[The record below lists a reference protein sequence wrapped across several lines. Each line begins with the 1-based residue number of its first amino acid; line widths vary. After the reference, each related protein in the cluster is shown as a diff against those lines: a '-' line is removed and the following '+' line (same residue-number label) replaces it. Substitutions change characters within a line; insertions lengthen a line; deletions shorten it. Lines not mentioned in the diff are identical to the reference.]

1 MNRSAKGS
9 WCGADEKLRKQW
21 LRSGIVPADYSDPV
35 AADYPDLL
43 AIVEEKVKHERIRKK
58 DNGDYA
64 LRYPLYLK
72 WWIYAD
78 KRPALYAAISRMER
92 VIVTCLVTSHLS
104 FAFVELPKV
113 FMHKLAVMPI
123 DDYAGFGLLQCG
135 IHEAWARTHS
145 STLAVALNYSP
156 SDCFENFP
164 LPELRVGLDAI
175 SKCYYEHRQS
185 IMQSRNEGLTK
196 TYNRFHDQ
204 QETAADIVELRRLQI
219 ELDQSVAVAYGWQ
232 DLNLGHGFRETK
244 QGIRFSISEDARREV
259 LDRLLAL
266 NHQLHAEEV
275 AAVAAQAA
283 IAPAKRSRKQK
294 DAGGQATLDL

>member
-1 MNRSAKGS
+1 
-9 WCGADEKLRKQW
+9 
-21 LRSGIVPADYSDPV
+21 
-35 AADYPDLL
+35 
-43 AIVEEKVKHERIRKK
+43 
-58 DNGDYA
+58 
-64 LRYPLYLK
+64 
-72 WWIYAD
+72 
-78 KRPALYAAISRMER
+78 
-92 VIVTCLVTSHLS
+92 
-104 FAFVELPKV
+104 
-113 FMHKLAVMPI
+113 
-123 DDYAGFGLLQCG
+123 
-135 IHEAWARTHS
+135 
-145 STLAVALNYSP
+145 
-156 SDCFENFP
+156 
-164 LPELRVGLDAI
+164 
-175 SKCYYEHRQS
+175 
-185 IMQSRNEGLTK
+185 MQSRNEGLTK